1 MASTDYTPDGSVFP
15 QDGASSGIAD
25 ADADW
30 NNAAYLGLLAQAEAS
45 NYVSKG
51 FSINPDYVNN
61 EVTIGEGVA
70 YIEDSENIDYRKHF
84 DSEIAKSGTLDK
96 GYLAFIFQSASQ
108 TVSFENNT
116 GVNYIYIGFTRQSQD
131 SNFIRVSDTEQSGDR
146 LLKIAEVDAGAQSVS
161 FKNRNA
167 GYEWE
172 FVTKHSTN
180 GLVNQADVPIP
191 DNSYDEYKVKF
202 IGVTGDVNST
212 NTNLQG
218 TVNNHSANYWYRTTQ
233 SNTQQSSHYDILQ
246 CRPSDTI
253 IEGHILY
260 TVGEQWTYDNRTTS
274 NEEKNYSFSGHNKS
288 PADTTPLNSLQ
299 YEFNSGQIKGTW
311 NIWGRNRV

>member
-96 GYLAFIFQSASQ
+96 GYLAFIYQSVSQ
-108 TVSFENNT
+108 TVSLENSSW
-116 GVNYIYIGFTRQSQD
+116 VNHIYIGFTRQSQD
-131 SNFIRVSDTEQSGDR
+131 SNFIRVSDTEQTGDR
-146 LLKIAEVDAGAQSVS
+146 LLKIAEVDGGARSVS

-167 GYEWE
+167 GFEWQ
-172 FVTKHSTN
+172 FVNKHSTN
-180 GLVNQADVPIP
+180 GFANEANIP
-191 DNSYDEYKVKF
+191 VADNSYDEYKVKF
-202 IGVTGDVNST
+202 IGVTGDNAST
-212 NTNLQG
+212 NTNLLG
-218 TVNNHSANYWYRTTQ
+218 YVNNHQANYWYRTTQ
-233 SNTQQSSHYDILQ
+233 NNTQQASRYNVLQ
-246 CRPSDTI
+246 CRPSDTVI
-253 IEGHILY
+253 NGQILMS
-260 TVGEQWTYDNRTTS
+260 TQGQWSFDNRTTS
-274 NEEKNYSFSGHNKS
+274 NEEKQYAFSGHNKS
-288 PADTTPLNSLQ
+288 PADTTPLNSIQ
-299 YEFNSGQIKGTW
+299 FEFASGGIEGTW
-311 NIWGRNRV
+311 NIWGRDNV